1 MEQIDTLKNG
11 YKIIQDTD
19 RFQFGIDAV
28 LLADFACKGMKT
40 GETVIDLGTGTG
52 IIPLLMAG
60 RWLSAA
66 DARCSSATDNRWLS
80 ACEAGVSKPP
90 VNKTPQLH
98 ITGLEVQEAS
108 ADMAAQSVALNGLE
122 GQIQIVHGDLKE
134 AGSLFPRHSFNVV
147 TCNPP
152 YMIDEHGRANAL
164 DAKTIAR
171 HEVLCTLEDVVAAA
185 DTLLATHGKFFM
197 IHRPFRLPEI
207 FSALERH
214 SMEMKR
220 MRLIQPFA
228 DKEPNM
234 VLIEARKNA
243 KRRLTIEPPL
253 IVRDDD
259 GEYTVEIKKIYNTP
273 VVE

>member
-1 MEQIDTLKNG
+1 MIQTDTLKNG
-11 YKIIQDTD
+11 FKIIQDTE

-28 LLADFACKGMKT
+28 LLADFAAGSVHEGDK
-40 GETVIDLGTGTG
+40 VIDLGTGTG
-52 IIPLLMAG
+52 IIPLLLAG
-60 RWLSAA
+60 RWKSTEGAF
-66 DARCSSATDNRWLS
+66 D
-80 ACEAGVSKPP
+80 
-90 VNKTPQLH
+90 TPLRGTQAPQVTF
-98 ITGLEVQEAS
+98 TGLEVQEAS
-108 ADMAAQSVALNGLE
+108 ADMAAQSIALNGLE
-122 GQIQIVHGDLKE
+122 GQIQILQGDLKE
-134 AGSLFPRHSFNVV
+134 ADNLFPRHSFNVI

-152 YMIDEHGRANAL
+152 YMIDEHGRSNAL

-185 DTLLATHGKFFM
+185 DYLLATHGKFFM

-214 SMEMKR
+214 NMEMKR

-228 DKEPNM
+228 GKEPNM

-253 IVRDDD
+253 IVRDDN
-259 GEYTVEIKKIYNTP
+259 GEYTVEVQGIYNS
-273 VVE
+273 

>member
-1 MEQIDTLKNG
+1 MIQTDTLKNG
-11 YKIIQDTD
+11 YKIIQDTE
-19 RFQFGIDAV
+19 RFQFGIDAI
-28 LLADFACKGMKT
+28 LLADFACAGLKS
-40 GETVIDLGTGTG
+40 GETIIDLGTGTG

-60 RWLSAA
+60 KL
-66 DARCSSATDNRWLS
+66 
-80 ACEAGVSKPP
+80 EKVSF
-90 VNKTPQLH
+90 
-98 ITGLEVQEAS
+98 TGLEVQEAS
-108 ADMAAQSVALNGLE
+108 AEMAARSVVLNGLE
-122 GQIQIVHGDLKE
+122 ERIKIVHGDLCDAE
-134 AGSLFPRHSFNVV
+134 SLFPRHSFNVV

-152 YMIDEHGRANAL
+152 YMIDEHGRGNAL

-185 DTLLATHGKFFM
+185 DSLLATHGRFFM

-207 FSALERH
+207 FSALEKH
-214 SMEMKR
+214 NMEMKR

-253 IVRDDD
+253 IVRNDD
-259 GEYTVEIKKIYNTP
+259 GEYTTEIQQIYNN
-273 VVE
+273 